1 MAIGAL
7 AALFVLWA
15 RTKLPESPRWLI
27 TQGRYEEAIKLVSE
41 IEAIAKQPLADTRVS
56 VEDIALADAVQ
67 AKKTFVDTRPF
78 LQRAGSKI
86 KNFTVI
92 QCVIRYPFRCAFAAI
107 LNLSQAFGD
116 YGMSNFLSLALLPMV
131 NIPDKRMPFFY
142 AMANLTTLPA
152 GLLCAYLMDKVNRK
166 IFIPC
171 NYILAIIGCATLLPA
186 ANSGSGNNVLGAYC
200 FYQVGYTFAW
210 ITAYPTFTEIFPTEL
225 RASGVGIAV
234 AFGRIAG
241 AVAPRILVT
250 VFENTGGGQ
259 N

>member
-1 MAIGAL
+1 NL
-7 AALFVLWA
+7 
-15 RTKLPESPRWLI
+15 
-27 TQGRYEEAIKLVSE
+27 
-41 IEAIAKQPLADTRVS
+41 
-56 VEDIALADAVQ
+56 
-67 AKKTFVDTRPF
+67 
-78 LQRAGSKI
+78 
-86 KNFTVI
+86 TVI

-186 ANSGSGNNVLGAYC
+186 ARSGSGNNVLGAYC
-200 FYQVGYTFAW
+200 FYQIGYTFAW
-210 ITAYPTFTEIFPTEL
+210 ITAYPAFTEIFPTEL

-250 VFENTGGGQ
+250 VFENTGNGQ
-259 N
+259 NVGGALGVTCGFFGLGVLISIPWYFFGVEGRGRSLEEMAGTAAEQKEILRQEAAEKASKA